1 MKFLEF
7 LNLVDR
13 TYHLFN
19 WRYGQSLMN
28 VLYSVSP
35 SKYDNLVAAGED
47 CYYDD
52 SKVHQ
57 VISKLENEWKN

>member
-7 LNLVDR
+7 LHLVDR

-35 SKYDNLVAAGED
+35 NKYDDLVARGND

-52 SKVHQ
+52 SKAKDVLQ
-57 VISKLENEWKN
+57 KLAQEWD

>member
-1 MKFLEF
+1 
-7 LNLVDR
+7 
-13 TYHLFN
+13 
-19 WRYGQSLMN
+19 MN

>member
-7 LNLVDR
+7 LDLVDR

-35 SKYDNLVAAGED
+35 NKYDDLVATGND

-52 SKVHQ
+52 SMVTQ
-57 VISKLENEWKN
+57 VLYKLAKEWD